1 MYTERCEVLLDT
13 GGDAVPGV
21 EKEILAFMEA
31 ARPAERIFRRRELDR
46 FGPAPDVDRALDR
59 LARERR
65 VGSPAE
71 DIWFPIHYVAGF
83 DYPLP
88 YASLRKLTLSL
99 LQREGVPTCVSRQ
112 ERDYFRFRETNG
124 REGVWGVPNF
134 EAIGVE
140 KPVHLSLLWNGG
152 GAYTE
157 YQGDLMEFS
166 TDFGFTATEIHDP
179 QKLCRRAEQLD
190 LAPYRVEKDVRVNAV
205 LQGMGLAPW
214 PEDGCLLFAGGTG
227 LVKAWRLSP
236 RFSEDIDFWYLGRAF
251 PPDLSADTQQHVHA
265 HLLHCLQQWVL
276 PRIPG
281 SSINSPLSQ
290 FREAVPVQRVFL
302 EYPSVVEPGRNETLK
317 VEVMFTKSVPHWTE
331 QPVRSFPVV
340 AGEEEFLIRQYPCV
354 ATWATMVGKL
364 HALSLMH
371 PGRDHQDMRHV
382 HDLGT
387 WLGMNNPSV
396 YPLMIQQALS
406 EVRVSTLL
414 DGLPA
419 TLAALANDDVCRRD
433 YARYVS
439 DMYPSNHRGNAP
451 GLDMTVDFI
460 RRLWNDMCE
469 SDWENPRFAP
479 APVPLP
485 VESEFKNIEPRNP
498 TPAREQALRQ
508 ASESRPDAE
517 EIHRYGESWRNRP
530 TGTW

>member
-1 MYTERCEVLLDT
+1 MS
-13 GGDAVPGV
+13 GV
-21 EKEILAFMEA
+21 EEEILAFMEA
-31 ARPAERIFRRRELDR
+31 APPAERIFRRRELDR
-46 FGPAPDVDRALDR
+46 FGPAPEVDRALDR
-59 LARERR
+59 LARARR

-71 DIWFPIHYVAGF
+71 GIWFPIHYVAGF
-83 DYPLP
+83 DAPLP
-88 YASLRKLTLSL
+88 YASLRRLTLSL

-157 YQGDLMEFS
+157 YQGDLMEFP
-166 TDFGFTATEIHDP
+166 TDFGFTATAIHDP

-205 LQGMGLAPW
+205 LQGMGMAPW

-227 LVKAWRLSP
+227 LIKAWRLSP
-236 RFSEDIDFWYLGRAF
+236 RFSEDVDFWYLGRTF
-251 PPDLSADTQQHVHA
+251 PPDLSADTQQRVHA
-265 HLLHCLQQWVL
+265 HLRHCLQQWVL

-281 SSINSPLSQ
+281 SSINGPLSP
-290 FREAVPVQRVFL
+290 FRKAVPVQRVFL
-302 EYPSVVEPGRNETLK
+302 EYPSVVEPGRSETLK
-317 VEVMFTKSVPHWTE
+317 VEVMFTKSVPHWLSR
-331 QPVRSFPVV
+331 PVASFP
-340 AGEEEFLIRQYPCV
+340 AMMGETTALIPQYPCV
-354 ATWATMVGKL
+354 ATWATMLGKL

-382 HDLGT
+382 HDLGS
-387 WLGMNNPSV
+387 WQAANDPSFH
-396 YPLMIQQALS
+396 PLMIQQALS

-469 SDWENPRFAP
+469 SDWENPRYAP
-479 APVPLP
+479 APVELP
-485 VESEFKNIEPRNP
+485 VEAEFKNIGQSELD
-498 TPAREQALRQ
+498 PAREQALRQ

-517 EIHRYGESWRNRP
+517 EIQRYGESWRNRP